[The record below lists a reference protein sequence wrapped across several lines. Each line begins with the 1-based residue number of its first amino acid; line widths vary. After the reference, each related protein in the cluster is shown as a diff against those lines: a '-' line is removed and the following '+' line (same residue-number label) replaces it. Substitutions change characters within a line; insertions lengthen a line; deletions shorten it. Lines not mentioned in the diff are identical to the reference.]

1 VSTAVA
7 PEKSPLAA
15 SSPYQFSFYKQWLPD
30 IGLGMQNLLAHRL
43 RSLLTMLGMI
53 FGVAAVVSM
62 LSIGAGARQKV
73 MALIEQMGVRNLIVE
88 AKETLERQA
97 HQKIRKISP
106 GLTFRD
112 YRVIQDNLSDIA
124 ASTPRKRF
132 TPTKTIPKAQQD
144 VPAVYGVNPS
154 YLKIAGLGI
163 TEGRFFTSEEEQQAT
178 PVCVLGSGARS
189 SLFGSD
195 DPVNQFVKV
204 NDEWFRVIG
213 VAGPQL
219 SSQADV
225 SGIPSQDLNNI
236 IYVPLNA
243 AILRMEDSYS
253 GVRDEIDGIY
263 LNLQSEEDVSSMAQV
278 VRAILDS
285 SHHAAGDFN
294 VIVPAELLAEQR
306 RTERLFNAVM
316 VAIASISLLVGGIG
330 IMNIML
336 ASILERTR
344 EIGVRR
350 AVGARQRD
358 IIRQFV
364 VEATMISFV
373 GGTFGIIFG
382 FAMSRLIAWLAGWST
397 IVTASS
403 IFLAFIVSISVGL
416 VFGIYP
422 AVKAAR
428 LDPVEAIR
436 YE

>member
-1 VSTAVA
+1 MPVVSA
-7 PEKSPLAA
+7 PLPGNVLTG
-15 SSPYQFSFYKQWLPD
+15 YKQWLPD
-30 IGLGMQNLLAHRL
+30 LRMGLENLMAHRL

-62 LSIGAGARQKV
+62 LSIGAGARQRV
-73 MALIEQMGVRNLIVE
+73 MALIEQMGVHNLIVE
-88 AKETLERQA
+88 AKETLEPQA
-97 HQKIRKISP
+97 YLKVRRISP
-106 GLTFRD
+106 GLTLQD
-112 YRVIQDNLSDIA
+112 YRIIQDDIHDIA

-144 VPAVYGVNPS
+144 PPAIYGVDARYPE
-154 YLKIAGLGI
+154 IMGLHLLQGH
-163 TEGRFFTSEEEQQAT
+163 FFGPAEESHGSA
-178 PVCVLGSGARS
+178 VCVLGEGAKS
-189 SLFGSD
+189 NLFGAN
-195 DPVNQFVKV
+195 DPLGQWVKLNQQ
-204 NDEWFRVIG
+204 WFQVIG
-213 VAGPQL
+213 VLSPQL
-219 SSQADV
+219 SSRTEVAGV
-225 SGIPSQDLNNI
+225 PEQDLNNLV
-236 IYVPLNA
+236 YVPLNA
-243 AILRMEDSYS
+243 AIFRLEDSYS
-253 GVRDEIDGIY
+253 NRRDEIDGIY
-263 LNLQSEEDVSSMAQV
+263 LHLTDAANVPQV
-278 VRAILDS
+278 GQLVRAILES
-285 SHHAAGDFN
+285 THHAASDFS

-350 AVGARQRD
+350 AVGARRFD

-364 VEATMISFV
+364 IEATIISFV
-373 GGTFGIIFG
+373 GGSFGIIFG

-397 IVTASS
+397 IVTVTS
-403 IFLAFIVSISVGL
+403 IVLAFVVSISVGL
-416 VFGIYP
+416 IFGIYP

>member
-1 VSTAVA
+1 
-7 PEKSPLAA
+7 LAEGRPDGDGCIA
-15 SSPYQFSFYKQWLPD
+15 TPARVLHGYQQWLPD
-30 IGLGMQNLLAHRL
+30 VRLGLENLLLHRL

-88 AKETLERQA
+88 AKETTEWQA
-97 HQKIRKISP
+97 HSKIRKISP
-106 GLTFRD
+106 GLTFED
-112 YRVIQDNLSDIA
+112 YRIIRDDVKDIE
-124 ASTPRKRF
+124 ASTPRKRM
-132 TPTKTIPKAQQD
+132 TPSKTIPKAQED

-154 YLKIAGLGI
+154 YTTIGGLQMLQ
-163 TEGRFFTSEEEQQAT
+163 GRFFDQDEENRGAA
-178 PVCVLGSGARS
+178 VCVLGAAARS
-189 SLFGSD
+189 SLFGAA
-195 DPVNQFVKV
+195 DPIDQYVKV
-204 NDEWFRVIG
+204 NEQWFRVIG
-213 VAGPQL
+213 VASPQL
-219 SSQADV
+219 SSRTEV
-225 SGIPSQDLNNI
+225 SGIPTQDLNNI

-243 AILRMEDSYS
+243 AILRLEDSYS
-253 GVRDEIDGIY
+253 DVRDEIDGIY
-263 LNLQSEEDVSSMAQV
+263 LNLKEGADMPAAAQV

-285 SHHAAGDFN
+285 SHHAAGDFS

-306 RTERLFNAVM
+306 RTERLFSIVM

-350 AVGARQRD
+350 AVGARQSD
-358 IIRQFV
+358 IVRQFV
-364 VEATMISFV
+364 VEAMMISFV
-373 GGTFGIIFG
+373 GGSLGIVFG
-382 FAMSRLIAWLAGWST
+382 FVMSRLIALLAGWST
-397 IVTASS
+397 IVTVSS
-403 IFLAFIVSISVGL
+403 ILLAFVVSITVGL

>member
-1 VSTAVA
+1 MPVLTA
-7 PEKSPLAA
+7 PLPDRVL
-15 SSPYQFSFYKQWLPD
+15 SGYKQWLPD
-30 IGLGMQNLLAHRL
+30 LRMGLENLLAHRL

-53 FGVAAVVSM
+53 FGVAAVVTM

-73 MALIEQMGVRNLIVE
+73 MALIEQMGVHNLIVE
-88 AKETLERQA
+88 AKETTEWQA
-97 HQKIRKISP
+97 HMKIRKISP
-106 GLTFRD
+106 GLTLQD
-112 YRVIQDNLSDIA
+112 YRIIHDDVNDIS

-132 TPTKTIPKAQQD
+132 TPSKTIPKAQQD
-144 VPAVYGVNPS
+144 PPTVYGVNPG
-154 YLKIAGLGI
+154 YTNIMGLHLLQ
-163 TEGRFFTSEEEQQAT
+163 GRFFSPEEESHASA
-178 PVCVLGSGARS
+178 VCVLGTGAKS
-189 SLFGSD
+189 NLFGANN
-195 DPVNQFVKV
+195 PLGQWVKLNQQ
-204 NDEWFRVIG
+204 WFQVIG
-213 VAGPQL
+213 VASPQL
-219 SSQADV
+219 SSQTEV
-225 SGIPSQDLNNI
+225 SGIPTQDFNNL

-243 AILRMEDSYS
+243 AILRLEDSYS
-253 GVRDEIDGIY
+253 DTRDEIDGIY
-263 LNLQSEEDVSSMAQV
+263 LHLRDEANVPQIAQV
-278 VRAILDS
+278 VRAILNS
-285 SHHAAGDFN
+285 THHSAGDFS

-350 AVGARQRD
+350 AVGARQFD

-364 VEATMISFV
+364 IEATIISFV
-373 GGTFGIIFG
+373 GGSFGIIFG
-382 FAMSRLIAWLAGWST
+382 FVMSRLIALLAGWST
-397 IVTASS
+397 IVTVSS
-403 IFLAFIVSISVGL
+403 IVLAFLVSITVGL

>member
-1 VSTAVA
+1 MPVLTA
-7 PEKSPLAA
+7 PLPARVL
-15 SSPYQFSFYKQWLPD
+15 SGYKQWLPD
-30 IGLGMQNLLAHRL
+30 LRMGLENLLAHRL

-53 FGVAAVVSM
+53 FGVAAVVTM

-73 MALIEQMGVRNLIVE
+73 MALIEQMGVHNLIVE
-88 AKETLERQA
+88 AKETTEWQA
-97 HQKIRKISP
+97 HMKIRRISQ
-106 GLTFRD
+106 GLTLQD
-112 YRVIQDNLSDIA
+112 YRIIQDDVNDVS

-132 TPTKTIPKAQQD
+132 TPSKTIPKAQQD
-144 VPAVYGVNPS
+144 PPTVYGVSPG
-154 YLKIAGLGI
+154 YTDIMGLHLLQ
-163 TEGRFFTSEEEQQAT
+163 GRFFGPEEENHASA
-178 PVCVLGSGARS
+178 VCVLGAGAKS
-189 SLFGSD
+189 NLFGANN
-195 DPVNQFVKV
+195 PLGQWVKLNQQ
-204 NDEWFRVIG
+204 WFQVIG
-213 VAGPQL
+213 VASPQL
-219 SSQADV
+219 SSQTEV
-225 SGIPSQDLNNI
+225 SGIPTQDLNNL

-243 AILRMEDSYS
+243 AILRLEDSYS
-253 GVRDEIDGIY
+253 DARDEIDGIY
-263 LNLQSEEDVSSMAQV
+263 LHLRDDANVPQIAQA

-285 SHHAAGDFN
+285 THHSAGDFS

-350 AVGARQRD
+350 AVGARQFD

-364 VEATMISFV
+364 IEATIISFV
-373 GGTFGIIFG
+373 GGSFGIVFG
-382 FAMSRLIAWLAGWST
+382 FTMSRLIAWLAGWST
-397 IVTASS
+397 IVTVSS
-403 IFLAFIVSISVGL
+403 IVLAFLVSITVGL

-422 AVKAAR
+422 AVKAAK